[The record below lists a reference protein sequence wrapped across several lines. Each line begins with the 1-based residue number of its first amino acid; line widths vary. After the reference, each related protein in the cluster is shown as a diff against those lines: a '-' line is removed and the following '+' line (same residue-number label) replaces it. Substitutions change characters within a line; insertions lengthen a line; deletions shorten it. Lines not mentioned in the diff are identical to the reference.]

1 MSHSRTEALCTKR
14 TKPEG
19 KGQDGSGQNRSL
31 VTRIVLFHHFQES
44 ICSKRFFFAES
55 VDDSGESSSFESS
68 YLTTQS
74 FQRDRPSLP
83 SP

>member
-1 MSHSRTEALCTKR
+1 MTHYGTEALCTNG

-19 KGQDGSGQNRSL
+19 KGQDGFGQNRSL

-44 ICSKRFFFAES
+44 IYSKRFFFAES
-55 VDDSGESSSFESS
+55 VDDSGESLSFESS
-68 YLTTQS
+68 CLTTQS